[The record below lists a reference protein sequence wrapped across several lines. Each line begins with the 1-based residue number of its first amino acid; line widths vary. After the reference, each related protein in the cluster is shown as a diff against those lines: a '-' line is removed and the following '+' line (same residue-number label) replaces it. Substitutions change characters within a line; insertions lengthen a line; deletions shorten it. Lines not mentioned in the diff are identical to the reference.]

1 MSESINSP
9 SSQMALPPRLS
20 EICDRFKHAWK
31 TSPAPQ
37 IEDYLGDTCG
47 EELSVLLRMLVQLDI
62 LYRRSL
68 GQSPRPEDYRQ
79 YLSMLDI
86 GWLAN
91 ELTAT
96 PPAGKE
102 LVTLPFS
109 GHLTSPGTPSA
120 DDCKAALYCPH
131 CCNLMAY
138 RGDSGGQVICPECGS
153 SFRVASLQQP
163 TTLEEPQWMGRFRL
177 LGRVGQ
183 GGFGSVWRARDT
195 QLQREVALKVPHSS
209 FLSSS
214 DYLERI
220 QREARA
226 AAQLRH
232 PGIVRLYEVA
242 TISEMPILVSD
253 FIEGV
258 PLKDLLEVKRLAFP
272 EAAALVA
279 EVADALHYAHGRGL
293 IHRDIKPGNI
303 MVEFARPGDATGILK
318 SVGRPILVDFG
329 LALRGEAEI
338 VMTVEGQIIGT
349 PAYMSPEQAAG
360 KGHQVDRSCDIYSL
374 GVVLY
379 QLLCGELPFRGSK
392 AMLVHQVLYEEP
404 RPPRRV
410 NDKIPR
416 DLETIC
422 LKSMAKEPSGR
433 YATAEEM
440 AADLRRFLRGEPI
453 LARPAGRVER
463 LWRWCR
469 RNPMIATLTAAVASS
484 LVIGT
489 LTASYFAVRA
499 SRGEDEALQ
508 QADRARQERFQSERR
523 RYGAEINLAQRAWTN
538 GQIALVNGLLGAQIP
553 NDETPELRGFEWY
566 CLQRMCR
573 MDLCTLCGHE
583 KPIRCLAFSPDGRWL
598 ASAGED
604 RTVRIWDMASE
615 QEYRVLQ
622 GHGETITSIA
632 FSVDGQRLVSASG
645 GYSGEN
651 HPMAG
656 EIKVWDI
663 ATGKELFTIEGKG
676 AFQSVCF
683 SPDGQRLAASG
694 GQRMEA
700 GPAKGE
706 VTVWD
711 VATRKEVLALTD
723 HATPVLSVA
732 FSPDGRYGA
741 SGGSDGSL
749 RVWQARTGNTVWM
762 LRGHTAPVLGLAFSP
777 DNRCLASASW
787 DRTVRVWDVNTGKE
801 IPARLEHKDPVS
813 SVAFSPDGSRL
824 ASAGRDNTVK
834 VWGVNSL
841 SEEFTFRGHTNAVL
855 SLAFSPD
862 GWRLASAGADREIK
876 IWSPFAT
883 DPPLRL
889 GEHDHR
895 INQMVY
901 GINQVV
907 FSPDGR
913 QLASASQDRTVKL
926 WDAGLGSLTATLY
939 GHTAA
944 VLDVAFSPDSSLLA
958 SAGMDR
964 VVHLWNSYTGKIV
977 RTLHGH
983 TKAVKAAAFS
993 PDGLYLASAGEDT
1006 TVRLWDPAT
1015 GKELRVLRKHDAP
1028 VRCLAFSPDGN
1039 LLASAGEDRIVMLW
1053 NTSTGKHIDSLRGYT
1068 GSVLCLAFS
1077 PDGNLLACAGGNEG
1091 SVILWDLGTGKS
1103 QRTLRGHSASVR
1115 KVAFSPDG
1123 SRLVSGGLDRT
1134 VKVWDTNTGQELC
1147 TLQEDAGAIFSVAFS
1162 RNGWQLAC
1170 TGQED
1175 IVQIWDT
1182 SPLTPDLQAQRQART
1197 LVESLIARGLTP
1209 TELPTRIRDDRTIR
1223 DSVRQHALELER
1235 AYRLGLLRCDADL
1248 LIKSLDAQFPLKADL
1263 LEAICSK
1270 TDLSP
1275 LLRQEAMLLMEHYVE
1290 STKLLN
1296 LRSQAI
1302 VRQPSKKPAEYQ
1314 LALRCVEAACRLDS
1328 MDSSYLTT
1336 LGMAQYRVGMYQEA
1350 VDTLRRA
1357 SQLNS
1362 VTLGDPRPADLAFLA
1377 MSLFRLDKKEEAQA
1391 TLQRLQAVM
1400 RKPSWAKQSESRDFL
1415 REAEGVIAGRATD
1428 ANQ

>member
-1 MSESINSP
+1 MC
-9 SSQMALPPRLS
+9 ALIQLCERFEDAWRTSLLPR
-20 EICDRFKHAWK
+20 
-31 TSPAPQ
+31 
-37 IEDYLGDTCG
+37 IEDYLGDAS
-47 EELSVLLRMLVQLDI
+47 EEEWPVRLRMLVQLDI

-68 GQSPRPEDYRQ
+68 GESPRPEDYRQ

-422 LKSMAKEPSGR
+422 LKSMAKEPSRR

-469 RNPMIATLTAAVASS
+469 RNRMIATLTAAVASS

-499 SRGEDEALQ
+499 GRGEDEALR
-508 QADRARQERFQSERR
+508 QADRARQERWQSERR

-538 GQIALVNGLLGAQIP
+538 GQIALVNDLLSAQVP

-573 MDLCTLCGHE
+573 TDLCTLSGHE
-583 KPIRCLAFSPDGRWL
+583 KPIRSVAFSPDGRWL

-615 QEYRVLQ
+615 EEYRVLQ
-622 GHGETITSIA
+622 GHSETISSIA

-645 GYSGEN
+645 GYFGEN
-651 HPMAG
+651 HPLAG
-656 EIKVWDI
+656 ELKVWDV
-663 ATGKELFTIEGKG
+663 ATGKELFAIEGKG

-683 SPDGQRLAASG
+683 SPDGQRLAAASG
-694 GQRMEA
+694 GQRKEA

-711 VATRKEVLALTD
+711 IATRKEVLVLSD

-741 SGGSDGSL
+741 SGESDGSL
-749 RVWQARTGNTVWM
+749 RVWQARTGKTVWM
-762 LRGHTAPVLGLAFSP
+762 RRGHTAPVLGLAFSP
-777 DNRCLASASW
+777 DSRHVASASW
-787 DRTVRVWDVNTGKE
+787 DRTVRVWDLNTGKE
-801 IPARLEHKDPVS
+801 LPARLEHKEAVS

-824 ASAGRDNTVK
+824 ASAARDNTVK
-834 VWGVNSL
+834 VWDANTL
-841 SEEFTFRGHTNAVL
+841 SEQFTFRGHTNAVL

-862 GWRLASAGADREIK
+862 GWRLASAGADREVK

-883 DPPLRL
+883 DPPLSL
-889 GEHDHR
+889 HGHNNVIHR
-895 INQMVY
+895 
-901 GINQVV
+901 VV

-913 QLASASQDRTVKL
+913 QLASACADCTMKL

-944 VLDVAFSPDSSLLA
+944 VLDIAFSPDGSLLA
-958 SAGMDR
+958 SAGRDR
-964 VVHLWNSYTGKIV
+964 LVQLWNASTGGMV
-977 RTLHGH
+977 QTLRGH
-983 TKAVKAAAFS
+983 TKAVTGVAFS
-993 PDGLYLASAGEDT
+993 PDGIQLASASEDT

-1015 GKELRVLRKHDAP
+1015 GKELHVLRGHAAP
-1028 VRCLAFSPDGN
+1028 VRCVAFSPDGS

-1053 NTSTGKHIDSLRGYT
+1053 STRAGEYIDSLHGYT
-1068 GSVLCLAFS
+1068 GPILCLAFS
-1077 PDGNLLACAGGNEG
+1077 PDGNLLACAGGNDG
-1091 SVILWDLGTGKS
+1091 SVILRELGPGKS

-1123 SRLVSGGLDRT
+1123 SRLVSGGFDQT
-1134 VKVWDTNTGQELC
+1134 VKIWDTNTGQELC
-1147 TLQEDAGAIFSVAFS
+1147 TLQNTGGAIFSVAFN
-1162 RNGWQLAC
+1162 RNGLQLVC
-1170 TGQED
+1170 GCQD
-1175 IVQIWDT
+1175 GIVQVWDT
-1182 SPLTPDLQAQRQART
+1182 SPLTPDVQAQRQART
-1197 LVESLIARGLTP
+1197 VVESLFVRGLTP
-1209 TELPTRIRDDRTIR
+1209 TEVHTRIRDDRTIR
-1223 DSVRQHALELER
+1223 DSVRQHALKLER
-1235 AYRLGLLRCDADL
+1235 AYGQGLLRRDADL
-1248 LIKSLDAQFPLKADL
+1248 VIKSLTTPFPLKADL
-1263 LEAICSK
+1263 LDAIRTQTGLRPS
-1270 TDLSP
+1270 
-1275 LLRQEAMLLMEHYVE
+1275 LRQEALVLAEHYVE
-1290 STKLLN
+1290 STILLN
-1296 LRSQAI
+1296 LRSLAI
-1302 VRQPSKKPAEYQ
+1302 VRQSSRKAAEYQ
-1314 LALRCVEAACRLDS
+1314 LALRCAEAACRLDS
-1328 MDSSYLTT
+1328 MESSYLTT
-1336 LGMAQYRVGMYQEA
+1336 LGMAQYRVGKYQEA
-1350 VDTLRRA
+1350 ADTLRRA

-1377 MSLFRLDKKEEAQA
+1377 MSLFRLDKKDEAQA
-1391 TLQRLQAVM
+1391 ALQRLQGM
-1400 RKPSWAKQSESRDFL
+1400 MHKPLWAKQSESRDFL
-1415 REAEGVIAGRATD
+1415 REAEGVIAGWATD